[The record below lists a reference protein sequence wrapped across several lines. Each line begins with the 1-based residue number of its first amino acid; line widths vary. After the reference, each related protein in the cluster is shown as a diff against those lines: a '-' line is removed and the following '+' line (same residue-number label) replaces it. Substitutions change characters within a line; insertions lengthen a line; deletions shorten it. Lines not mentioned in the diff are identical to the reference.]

1 MKINQLYMTSNKLTT
16 GCFGLALLGCIA
28 ALGAEF
34 KSVLQRNDVGK
45 VTVQKV
51 VSSDGTVDQ
60 WYNYL
65 FDENDNQIGLLTLD
79 SEGRV
84 AGVSIQR
91 FRSDNQVEVTYNFTD
106 NFTLRQRW
114 VHHYDADGN
123 WQYADTYDKTGRKS
137 GKILT
142 RPSGYTKAP
151 EKLKQD

>member
-1 MKINQLYMTSNKLTT
+1 MKINQLSMTSNKLTT

-34 KSVLQRNDVGK
+34 KSILQRNDVGK

-51 VSSDGTVDQ
+51 VGSDGTVDQ

-65 FDENDNQIGLLTLD
+65 FDENDNRIGLITLD
-79 SEGRV
+79 SKGQIS
-84 AGVSIQR
+84 GVSIQTY
-91 FRSDNQVEVTYNFTD
+91 RSDKQVEVTYNFTD

-123 WQYADTYDKTGRKS
+123 WQHADIYDKTGRKS
-137 GKILT
+137 GKILS
-142 RPSGYTKAP
+142 RPSGDTKDP
-151 EKLKQD
+151 KELKQD